1 MKRFI
6 VFCLVLLIGCTLV
19 GCGTTIE
26 VENESNNGITS
37 TPNTYI
43 EIWTDEE
50 TGVQYIIYDRAGG
63 YAGRGGITPRLNSDG
78 SLYGFNEVE
87 LEPCP
92 ICGEEV
98 DLFPVNESFHIKCN
112 NCGLDTGF
120 YETKQDCIRQWNDR
134 K

>member
-6 VFCLVLLIGCTLV
+6 AFCSALLIVCTLV
-19 GCGTTIE
+19 GCGETIE
-26 VENESNNGITS
+26 EEIEPNNGVTS
-37 TPNTYI
+37 TPNIYI

-63 YAGRGGITPRLNSDG
+63 GITPRLNGDG

-98 DLFPVNESFHIKCN
+98 NLFPVNESFHIKCN

-134 K
+134 N